1 MSKCV
6 CFIEVA
12 VWHITYYSSLI
23 IYLTVLSVLLI
34 IVRKLPSDS
43 YTLQVPTDTP
53 QITLTVCYFHCLGM

>member
-1 MSKCV
+1 M
-6 CFIEVA
+6 
-12 VWHITYYSSLI
+12 WHITYYSSLI

-43 YTLQVPTDTP
+43 YTLQVPTDTT